1 MNEILNFLFQQYG
14 SYSQLDIGLEIFAVF
29 FGFLSVWFSKNNN
42 VLVFPTGLINTSIFV
57 YLLFKWELLGDMI
70 INAYYFVVSIYGWYY
85 WTRKNSNNDFT
96 PISRVNYNDKK
107 IILIISILSAIFVSL
122 MYTVFNKWGGL
133 VSYIDIL
140 TTSIFFAGMW
150 LMARRKIE
158 SWIFWIIGD
167 IISTPLY
174 LYKGLTFTSF
184 QYFIFTFIAIAGYYK
199 WKSIYNRKN
208 QIV

>member
-14 SYSQLDIGLEIFAVF
+14 SYSQVDIGLEIFAVF

-85 WTRKNSNNDFT
+85 WTRKNSNNDYT
-96 PISRVNYNDKK
+96 PISKVNYNDQK
-107 IILIISILSAIFVSL
+107 IILVISILSAIFVSL
-122 MYTVFNKWGGL
+122 MYTVFNKWSGL
-133 VSYIDIL
+133 VSYLDIL

>member
-14 SYSQLDIGLEIFAVF
+14 SYSQVDIGLEIFAVF

-85 WTRKNSNNDFT
+85 WTRKNSNNDYT
-96 PISRVNYNDKK
+96 PISKVNYNDQK
-107 IILIISILSAIFVSL
+107 IILVISILSAIFVSL
-122 MYTVFNKWGGL
+122 MYTVFNKWSGL

-140 TTSIFFAGMW
+140 TTSIFFAAMW

>member
-85 WTRKNSNNDFT
+85 WTRKNSNNDYT

-122 MYTVFNKWGGL
+122 MYTVFNKWSGL

>member
-1 MNEILNFLFQQYG
+1 MDEILNFLFQQYG
-14 SYSQLDIGLEIFAVF
+14 SYSQVDIGLEIFAVF

-85 WTRKNSNNDFT
+85 WTRKNSNNDYT
-96 PISRVNYNDKK
+96 PISKVNYNDQK
-107 IILIISILSAIFVSL
+107 IILVISILSAIFVSL
-122 MYTVFNKWGGL
+122 MYTVFNKWSGL

-140 TTSIFFAGMW
+140 TTSIFFAAMW

>member
-1 MNEILNFLFQQYG
+1 MNEILYFLFQQYG
-14 SYSQLDIGLEIFAVF
+14 NYSQVDIGLEIFAVF

-85 WTRKNSNNDFT
+85 WTRKNSNNDYT
-96 PISRVNYNDKK
+96 PISKVNYNDQK
-107 IILIISILSAIFVSL
+107 IILVISILSAIFVSL
-122 MYTVFNKWGGL
+122 MYTVFNKWSGL

>member
-14 SYSQLDIGLEIFAVF
+14 SYSQVDIGLEIFAVF

-57 YLLFKWELLGDMI
+57 YLLFKWDLLGDMI

-85 WTRKNSNNDFT
+85 WTRKNSNNDYT
-96 PISRVNYNDKK
+96 PISKVNYNDQK
-107 IILIISILSAIFVSL
+107 IILVISILSAIFVSL
-122 MYTVFNKWGGL
+122 MYTVFNKWSGL

>member
-14 SYSQLDIGLEIFAVF
+14 SYSHVDIGLEIFAVF

-85 WTRKNSNNDFT
+85 WTRKNSNNDYT
-96 PISRVNYNDKK
+96 PISKVNYNDQK
-107 IILIISILSAIFVSL
+107 IILVISILSAIFVSL
-122 MYTVFNKWGGL
+122 MYTVFNKWSGL

-140 TTSIFFAGMW
+140 TTSIFFAAMW

>member
-85 WTRKNSNNDFT
+85 WTRKNSNNDYT
-96 PISRVNYNDKK
+96 PISKVNYNDQK
-107 IILIISILSAIFVSL
+107 IILVISILSAIFVSL
-122 MYTVFNKWGGL
+122 MYTVFNKWSGL

-199 WKSIYNRKN
+199 WKAIYNKN
-208 QIV
+208 HPIV

>member
-14 SYSQLDIGLEIFAVF
+14 SYSQVDIGLEIFAVF

-85 WTRKNSNNDFT
+85 WTRKNSNNDYT
-96 PISRVNYNDKK
+96 PISKVNYNDQK
-107 IILIISILSAIFVSL
+107 IILVISILSAIFVSL
-122 MYTVFNKWGGL
+122 MYTVFNKWSGL

-199 WKSIYNRKN
+199 WKSIYNRRN

>member
-14 SYSQLDIGLEIFAVF
+14 SYSQVDIGLEIFAVF

-85 WTRKNSNNDFT
+85 WTRKNSNNDYT
-96 PISRVNYNDKK
+96 PISKVNYNDQK
-107 IILIISILSAIFVSL
+107 IILLISILSAIFVSL
-122 MYTVFNKWGGL
+122 MYTVFNKWSGL
-133 VSYIDIL
+133 VSFIDIL

>member
-14 SYSQLDIGLEIFAVF
+14 SYSQVDIGLEIFAVF
-29 FGFLSVWFSKNNN
+29 FGFISVWFSKNNN

-85 WTRKNSNNDFT
+85 WTRKNSNNDYT
-96 PISRVNYNDKK
+96 PISKVNYNDQK
-107 IILIISILSAIFVSL
+107 IILVISVLSAIFVSL
-122 MYTVFNKWGGL
+122 MYTVFNKWSGL

-167 IISTPLY
+167 IISIPLY

-208 QIV
+208 QVA

>member
-1 MNEILNFLFQQYG
+1 MIEILNYLFEQYSG
-14 SYSQLDIGLEIFAVF
+14 YSQIDIGLEIFAVI

-57 YLLFKWELLGDMI
+57 YLLLKWNLLGDMI
-70 INAYYFVVSIYGWYY
+70 INVYYFIVSIYGWYY
-85 WTRKNSNNDFT
+85 WTRKNSKNNYT
-96 PISRVNYNDKK
+96 PISKVDKNDQK
-107 IILIISILSAIFVSL
+107 IILIISIASAIFVSL
-122 MYTVFNKWGGL
+122 MYSYFNKWSGM

-167 IISTPLY
+167 IISVPLY
-174 LYKGLTFTSF
+174 LYKGLAFTSF
-184 QYFIFTFIAIAGYYK
+184 QYFIFTFIAILGYYK

-208 QIV
+208 QIA

>member
-14 SYSQLDIGLEIFAVF
+14 SYSQVDIGLEIFAVF

-70 INAYYFVVSIYGWYY
+70 IKAYYFVVSIYGWYY
-85 WTRKNSNNDFT
+85 WTRKNSNNDYT
-96 PISRVNYNDKK
+96 PISKVNYNDQK
-107 IILIISILSAIFVSL
+107 IILVISILSAIFVSL
-122 MYTVFNKWGGL
+122 MYTVFNKWSGL

>member
-1 MNEILNFLFQQYG
+1 MMDFLDQLFYQ
-14 SYSQLDIGLEIFAVF
+14 YSQYSNTDISLEIIAVF

-42 VLVFPTGLINTSIFV
+42 VLVFPTGMINTSIFV
-57 YLLFKWELLGDMI
+57 YLLLKWSLLGDMI
-70 INAYYFVVSIYGWYY
+70 INAYYFIVSIYGWYY
-85 WTRKNSNNDFT
+85 WTRKNSNNDYT
-96 PISRVNYNDKK
+96 PISKVNYNDQK
-107 IILIISILSAIFVSL
+107 IILVISILSAIFVSL
-122 MYTVFNKWGGL
+122 MYTVFNKWSGL

-199 WKSIYNRKN
+199 WKSIYNKKN

>member
-14 SYSQLDIGLEIFAVF
+14 SYSQVDIGLEIFAVF

-85 WTRKNSNNDFT
+85 WTRKNSNNDYT
-96 PISRVNYNDKK
+96 PISKVNYNDQK
-107 IILIISILSAIFVSL
+107 IILAISILSAIFVSL
-122 MYTVFNKWGGL
+122 MYTVFNKWSGL

>member
-1 MNEILNFLFQQYG
+1 MNEILYFLFQQYE
-14 SYSQLDIGLEIFAVF
+14 SYSQVDIGLEIFAVF

-85 WTRKNSNNDFT
+85 WTRKNSNNDYT
-96 PISRVNYNDKK
+96 PISKVNYNDQK
-107 IILIISILSAIFVSL
+107 IILVISILSAIFVSL
-122 MYTVFNKWGGL
+122 MYTVFNKWSGL

>member
-14 SYSQLDIGLEIFAVF
+14 SYSQVDIGLEIFAVF
-29 FGFLSVWFSKNNN
+29 FGFISVWFSKNNN

-70 INAYYFVVSIYGWYY
+70 INAYYFVVSIYWWYY
-85 WTRKNSNNDFT
+85 LPIKNSNNDYT
-96 PISRVNYNDKK
+96 PISKVNYNDQK
-107 IILIISILSAIFVSL
+107 IILVISILSAIFVSL
-122 MYTVFNKWGGL
+122 MYTVFNKWSGL

-167 IISTPLY
+167 IISIPLY

>member
-1 MNEILNFLFQQYG
+1 MNEILYFLFQQYE
-14 SYSQLDIGLEIFAVF
+14 SYSHLDVGLEIFAVF

-85 WTRKNSNNDFT
+85 WTRKNSNNDYT
-96 PISRVNYNDKK
+96 PISKVNYNDQK
-107 IILIISILSAIFVSL
+107 IILVISILSAIFVSL
-122 MYTVFNKWGGL
+122 MYTVFNKWSGL

>member
-14 SYSQLDIGLEIFAVF
+14 SYSQVDIGLEIFAVL

-85 WTRKNSNNDFT
+85 WTRKNSNNDYT
-96 PISRVNYNDKK
+96 PISKVNYNDQK
-107 IILIISILSAIFVSL
+107 IILVISILSAIFVSL
-122 MYTVFNKWGGL
+122 MYTVFNKWSGL

>member
-85 WTRKNSNNDFT
+85 WTRKNSNNDYT
-96 PISRVNYNDKK
+96 PISKVNYNDQK
-107 IILIISILSAIFVSL
+107 IILAISILSAIFVSL
-122 MYTVFNKWGGL
+122 MYTVFNKWSGL

>member
-1 MNEILNFLFQQYG
+1 MNEILYFLFQQYE
-14 SYSQLDIGLEIFAVF
+14 SYSHLDIGLEIFAVF

-85 WTRKNSNNDFT
+85 WTRKNSNNDYT
-96 PISRVNYNDKK
+96 PISKVNYNDQK
-107 IILIISILSAIFVSL
+107 IILVISILSAIFVSL
-122 MYTVFNKWGGL
+122 MYTVFDKWSGL

>member
-14 SYSQLDIGLEIFAVF
+14 SYSQVDIGLEIFAVF
-29 FGFLSVWFSKNNN
+29 FGFLSVWFSKINN

-85 WTRKNSNNDFT
+85 WTRKNSNNDYT
-96 PISRVNYNDKK
+96 PISKVNYNDQK
-107 IILIISILSAIFVSL
+107 IILVISILSAIFVSL
-122 MYTVFNKWGGL
+122 MYTVFNKWSGL

-140 TTSIFFAGMW
+140 TTSIFFAAMW

-167 IISTPLY
+167 VISTPLY

>member
-1 MNEILNFLFQQYG
+1 MNEILNYLFQQYS
-14 SYSQLDIGLEIFAVF
+14 SYSQIDIGLEIFAVI
-29 FGFLSVWFSKNNN
+29 FGFLSVWYSKNNN

-57 YLLFKWELLGDMI
+57 YLLIKWELLGDMI
-70 INAYYFVVSIYGWYY
+70 INAYYFIISIYGWYY
-85 WTRKNSNNDFT
+85 WTRKNSNNNYT
-96 PISRVNYNDKK
+96 PISKVDFNDKK

-122 MYTVFNKWGGL
+122 LYSLFDKWSGI
-133 VSYIDIL
+133 VSYVDIL

-167 IISTPLY
+167 LISVPLY
-174 LYKGLTFTSF
+174 IYKGLAFTSF

-199 WKSIYNRKN
+199 WKSIYSRKN
-208 QIV
+208 QIA

>member
-14 SYSQLDIGLEIFAVF
+14 SYSQVDIGLEIFAVF

-85 WTRKNSNNDFT
+85 WTRKNSNNDYN
-96 PISRVNYNDKK
+96 PISKVNYNDQK
-107 IILIISILSAIFVSL
+107 IILVISILSAIFVSL
-122 MYTVFNKWGGL
+122 MYTVFNKWSGL

-167 IISTPLY
+167 IISIPLY

>member
-14 SYSQLDIGLEIFAVF
+14 SYSQVDIGLEIFAVF

-85 WTRKNSNNDFT
+85 WTRKNSSNDYT
-96 PISRVNYNDKK
+96 PISKVNYNDQK
-107 IILIISILSAIFVSL
+107 IILVISILSAIFVSL
-122 MYTVFNKWGGL
+122 MYTVFDKWSGL

-158 SWIFWIIGD
+158 SWIFWIVGD

>member
-14 SYSQLDIGLEIFAVF
+14 SYSQVDIGLEIFAVF

-70 INAYYFVVSIYGWYY
+70 INAYYFIVSIYGWYY
-85 WTRKNSNNDFT
+85 WTRKNSNNDYT
-96 PISRVNYNDKK
+96 PISKVNYNDQK
-107 IILIISILSAIFVSL
+107 IILVISILSAIFVSL
-122 MYTVFNKWGGL
+122 MYTVFNKWSGL

>member
-1 MNEILNFLFQQYG
+1 MNEILYFLFQQYE
-14 SYSQLDIGLEIFAVF
+14 SYSQVDIGLEIFAVF

-107 IILIISILSAIFVSL
+107 IILVISILSAIFVSL
-122 MYTVFNKWGGL
+122 MYTVFNKWSGL

>member
-14 SYSQLDIGLEIFAVF
+14 SYSQVDIGLEIFAVF

-85 WTRKNSNNDFT
+85 WTRKNSNNDYT
-96 PISRVNYNDKK
+96 PISKVNYNDQK
-107 IILIISILSAIFVSL
+107 IILVISILSAIFVSL
-122 MYTVFNKWGGL
+122 MYNVFNKWSGL

-140 TTSIFFAGMW
+140 TTSIFFAAMW

>member
-14 SYSQLDIGLEIFAVF
+14 SYSQVDIGLEIFAVF

-85 WTRKNSNNDFT
+85 WTRKNSNNDYT
-96 PISRVNYNDKK
+96 PISKVNYNDQK
-107 IILIISILSAIFVSL
+107 IILVISILSAIFVSL
-122 MYTVFNKWGGL
+122 MYTVFNKWSGL

-140 TTSIFFAGMW
+140 TTSIFFAAMW

-208 QIV
+208 LIV